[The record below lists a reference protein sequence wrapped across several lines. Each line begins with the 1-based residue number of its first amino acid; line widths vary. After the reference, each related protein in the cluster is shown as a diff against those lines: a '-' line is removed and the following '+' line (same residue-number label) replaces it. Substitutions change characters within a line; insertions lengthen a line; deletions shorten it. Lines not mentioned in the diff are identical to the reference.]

1 MIVEL
6 NEQNFDENAAHGL
19 KLVEFYTTWCIYCKN
34 MASKD
39 SRLLYF

>member
-19 KLVEFYTTWCIYCKN
+19 KLVEFYLIY
-34 MASKD
+34 AISLSKSCD
-39 SRLLYF
+39 F